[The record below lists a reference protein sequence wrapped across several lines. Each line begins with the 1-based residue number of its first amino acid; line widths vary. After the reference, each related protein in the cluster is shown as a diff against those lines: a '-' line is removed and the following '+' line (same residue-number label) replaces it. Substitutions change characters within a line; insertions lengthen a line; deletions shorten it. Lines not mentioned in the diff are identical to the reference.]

1 MPVSQD
7 ASGAG
12 LIALLASGGSLL
24 LALNAGRKRRLLD
37 DTPVSKALG
46 VFVGEVEVEGVCVRR
61 DPFISYLAEKP
72 CVLYSWSVDEHW
84 RRARQE
90 TYTDDKGRTRTR
102 TVIDT
107 GSDTV
112 ASGGE
117 TGGFYIRTTP
127 VTSGSTPRAPT
138 WIR

>member
-46 VFVGEVEVEGVCVRR
+46 VFVGEVEV
-61 DPFISYLAEKP
+61 
-72 CVLYSWSVDEHW
+72 
-84 RRARQE
+84 
-90 TYTDDKGRTRTR
+90 
-102 TVIDT
+102 
-107 GSDTV
+107 
-112 ASGGE
+112 
-117 TGGFYIRTTP
+117 
-127 VTSGSTPRAPT
+127 
-138 WIR
+138 

>member
-12 LIALLASGGSLL
+12 LLALLASGGSLL

-72 CVLYSWSVDEHW
+72 
-84 RRARQE
+84 
-90 TYTDDKGRTRTR
+90 
-102 TVIDT
+102 
-107 GSDTV
+107 
-112 ASGGE
+112 
-117 TGGFYIRTTP
+117 
-127 VTSGSTPRAPT
+127 
-138 WIR
+138 